1 MGLDQEIV
9 QGQGMT
15 SLRTRQ
21 RLIERLTE
29 KGISDIRVLEAMRD
43 TPRHLFLDEALST
56 RAYEDLALPIGYQQS
71 ISQPYIV
78 AKMTEELIQH
88 DKMSQKPLKKVL
100 EIGTGCGYQSYILS
114 LFSKK
119 VISIERIKPLQE
131 RAKKT
136 LKGLK
141 VNNIVFSIDDGSS
154 IKESKFDA
162 ILSAAAPLEVPLDL
176 KEKLSVGGRMVIPV
190 GDKSKQILTL
200 ITRLSKNEFQESKIE
215 DVLFV
220 PLLKGV
226 VSYPI
231 QRKKQ
236 YSLLKV

>member
-1 MGLDQEIV
+1 MSLDKQLV

-29 KGISDIRVLEAMRD
+29 KGIADVRILEAMRD

-56 RAYEDLALPIGYQQS
+56 RAYEDLALPIGYQQT

-78 AKMTEELIQH
+78 ARMTEAFVSDDRLSE
-88 DKMSQKPLKKVL
+88 KPLQKTL
-100 EIGTGCGYQSYILS
+100 EIGTGCGYQTYLLS

-119 VISIERIKPLQE
+119 VTTIERIEALKDKAQ
-131 RAKKT
+131 KT
-136 LKGLK
+136 LKELK
-141 VNNIVFSIDDGSS
+141 INNITFKVDDGSNLGNDQY
-154 IKESKFDA
+154 DA
-162 ILSAAAPLEVPLDL
+162 ILSAAAPLEIPQSL
-176 KEKLSVGGRMVIPV
+176 KDRLTIGGKLIIPV
-190 GDKSKQILTL
+190 GDSNRQVLTL
-200 ITRLSKNEFQESKIE
+200 VKRTSKSTYIEEKLE

-226 VSYPI
+226 VS
-231 QRKKQ
+231 
-236 YSLLKV
+236 